1 MQDNFMSIRCDFVT
15 SSDYK
20 TAVTRRDP
28 CPRGPGIQ
36 QLGQMFFLKTWCSC
50 LSRHL
55 AAAGVAPTDGQLFTL
70 AL

>member
-28 CPRGPGIQ
+28 CPRGLGIQ
-36 QLGQMFFLKTWCSC
+36 QLGQMFFLKPGVRVC
-50 LSRHL
+50 LDTSPRQ
-55 AAAGVAPTDGQLFTL
+55 V
-70 AL
+70 